1 MSCES
6 GSLFYKISTIV
17 PKDQARKIHVLA
29 PNPKKGRHYPKGK
42 PDVLIREIT
51 GRKSIEKYTGLDK
64 VPSNNALLLI
74 RFQQEVYMPSF
85 FKRMSESLNRSEEHT
100 SELQSHVNLVC

>member
-6 GSLFYKISTIV
+6 GGLFYKISTIV

-64 VPSNNALLLI
+64 VPPNNALLLI
-74 RFQQEVYMPSF
+74 RFQQGVNMPHF
-85 FKRMSESLNRSEEHT
+85 FKRMSESLNQTDPQTQHNIR
-100 SELQSHVNLVC
+100 L